1 MDGTETRTRRLV
13 TVRELAGY
21 LAVPESWVYQRTAD
35 GSIPHVRVGRY
46 VRFDLRAVERWLSAE
61 QQAAQAARAR

>member
-1 MDGTETRTRRLV
+1 MEGTTTTERRLLD
-13 TVRELAGY
+13 VRELAAI

-46 VRFDLRAVERWLSAE
+46 VRFDLARVMRWLEAE
-61 QQAAQAARAR
+61 HGAARAARAR